1 MQKIEEEKEKEKEKT
16 ERADGER
23 IGKESENSPSA
34 RKGSTEMREDDED
47 LEKKGTA
54 NGESEKAISNSEAV
68 CDDLDELNKS
78 LVRLAKCSI
87 GKKRAEVKIQDI
99 KNQQSVYKD
108 IKQSYSEPAQED
120 HEKEKEDKEKEDNTE
135 AEEDQKEI
143 IKETKSCKEREDSP
157 ERSQESQRKLS
168 VESPAGV
175 DGKDDVFVYLCP
187 FPDCDFSTDF
197 QVNIFNRK
205 M

>member
-16 ERADGER
+16 ERANGDR
-23 IGKESENSPSA
+23 IGKESENLHST
-34 RKGSTEMREDDED
+34 RKGSIEMRKEDEA
-47 LEKKGTA
+47 LEEKGTA
-54 NGESEKAISNSEAV
+54 NGESEKAISNSEGV

-99 KNQQSVYKD
+99 KHQQSVHKD
-108 IKQSYSEPAQED
+108 IKQSNEPVQED

-157 ERSQESQRKLS
+157 ERSKESQRKLS

-175 DGKDDVFVYLCP
+175 DGKDDVYVYLCP

>member
-1 MQKIEEEKEKEKEKT
+1 MQKIEEEKEKEKA
-16 ERADGER
+16 ERAVGER

-47 LEKKGTA
+47 LEEKGTA
-54 NGESEKAISNSEAV
+54 NGESEKAISHSEAV

-99 KNQQSVYKD
+99 KHQQSVQKD

-143 IKETKSCKEREDSP
+143 IKETKSCKEKEDSH
-157 ERSQESQRKLS
+157 ERPQESQRKLS

-175 DGKDDVFVYLCP
+175 DGKDDVFIYICP

>member
-1 MQKIEEEKEKEKEKT
+1 MQKIEEEKEKEKT
-16 ERADGER
+16 ERANGER
-23 IGKESENSPSA
+23 IGKESENSHST
-34 RKGSTEMREDDED
+34 RKGSIEMREED
-47 LEKKGTA
+47 GALEEKGTA
-54 NGESEKAISNSEAV
+54 NGESEKAKSEAV

-99 KNQQSVYKD
+99 KHQQSVHKD
-108 IKQSYSEPAQED
+108 IKQSYSEPVQED

-143 IKETKSCKEREDSP
+143 IKETKSCKERQDSP

-175 DGKDDVFVYLCP
+175 DGKDDVYVYLCP

-197 QVNIFNRK
+197 QVSIFNRK

>member
-1 MQKIEEEKEKEKEKT
+1 MQKIEEEKEKEKEV
-16 ERADGER
+16 GER

-34 RKGSTEMREDDED
+34 RKGSTEMREDEED
-47 LEKKGTA
+47 LEEKGTA

-99 KNQQSVYKD
+99 KHQQSVDKD
-108 IKQSYSEPAQED
+108 IKQSHRDPAQED

-143 IKETKSCKEREDSP
+143 IKETKSCKEKEDSH

>member
-16 ERADGER
+16 ERANGER
-23 IGKESENSPSA
+23 IGKESENSHST
-34 RKGSTEMREDDED
+34 RKGSIEMREED
-47 LEKKGTA
+47 GALEEKGTA
-54 NGESEKAISNSEAV
+54 NGESEKAKSEAV

-99 KNQQSVYKD
+99 KHQQSIHKD

-120 HEKEKEDKEKEDNTE
+120 HEKEKEDNTN

-157 ERSQESQRKLS
+157 ERSKEAQRKLS

-175 DGKDDVFVYLCP
+175 DGKDDVYVYLCP

-197 QVNIFNRK
+197 QVELFHKK

>member
-1 MQKIEEEKEKEKEKT
+1 MQKIEEEKEKEKT
-16 ERADGER
+16 ERANGER
-23 IGKESENSPSA
+23 IGKESENSHST
-34 RKGSTEMREDDED
+34 RKGSTEMREEDED
-47 LEKKGTA
+47 LEEKGTA
-54 NGESEKAISNSEAV
+54 NGESEKAIPKSKAV

-99 KNQQSVYKD
+99 KHQQSVHKD

-120 HEKEKEDKEKEDNTE
+120 HEKEKEDKEKEDNTN
-135 AEEDQKEI
+135 AGEDQKEMI
-143 IKETKSCKEREDSP
+143 EETKRKKERIDSP

-175 DGKDDVFVYLCP
+175 DGKDDVYVYLCP

-197 QVNIFNRK
+197 QVELFHKK

>member
-1 MQKIEEEKEKEKEKT
+1 MQKIEEEKEKEKEV
-16 ERADGER
+16 GER
-23 IGKESENSPSA
+23 IGKETENLHA
-34 RKGSTEMREDDED
+34 TRKGLTEMREDNED
-47 LEKKGTA
+47 LKEKGTA

-78 LVRLAKCSI
+78 LVRLVKCSI
-87 GKKRAEVKIQDI
+87 GRKRAEVKIQDI
-99 KNQQSVYKD
+99 KHQQSVHKD

-143 IKETKSCKEREDSP
+143 IKETKSCKEKEDSH

>member
-1 MQKIEEEKEKEKEKT
+1 MYERKKLQKIEEEKEKEKT
-16 ERADGER
+16 ERANGER
-23 IGKESENSPSA
+23 IGKESENSHST
-34 RKGSTEMREDDED
+34 RKGSTEMREEDED
-47 LEKKGTA
+47 LEEKGTA
-54 NGESEKAISNSEAV
+54 NGESEKAIPKSKAV

-99 KNQQSVYKD
+99 KHQQSIHKD

-120 HEKEKEDKEKEDNTE
+120 HEKEKEDNTN

-157 ERSQESQRKLS
+157 KRSKESQRKLS

-197 QVNIFNRK
+197 QVELFHKK

>member
-1 MQKIEEEKEKEKEKT
+1 MQKIEEEKEKEKT
-16 ERADGER
+16 ERANGER
-23 IGKESENSPSA
+23 IGKESENSHST
-34 RKGSTEMREDDED
+34 RKGSIEMREED
-47 LEKKGTA
+47 GALEEKGTA
-54 NGESEKAISNSEAV
+54 NGESEKAKSEAV

-99 KNQQSVYKD
+99 KHQQSIHKD

-143 IKETKSCKEREDSP
+143 IKETKSCKERQDSP

-175 DGKDDVFVYLCP
+175 DGKDDVYVYLCP

-205 M
+205 I